1 MIYFAKEDIMTKCN
15 GCGIILQDKNEN
27 KEGYTPKLESM
38 FCERC
43 FRIRNYNEYTS
54 ISKTSED
61 FTNILNK
68 IEKSNDLVLLL
79 VDILNL
85 DLAFNLK
92 LKNNV
97 ILVITKRDI
106 MPMKIKDSKFLNLN
120 PNLNVVDKLIISSNK
135 NYNLDLL
142 LSKIKKHQKS
152 KNVFVVGFTNAGKS
166 TLINKMIKNYGKNNY
181 NLTVSSLPSTTL
193 DLLEIEINDKL
204 TIIDTP
210 GLIEEGSAVNILKPE
225 KMKMIIPV
233 NEIKPR
239 IFQVKV
245 PQSIIVDEIFRI
257 DTKDNNL
264 TFYVSNKL
272 NIERKYKDT
281 DILKK
286 ITKKTLFVNEN
297 EDIVIR
303 GIGFIKA
310 RKKEKVDI
318 YIDERINVYTRKSY
332 L

>member
-1 MIYFAKEDIMTKCN
+1 
-15 GCGIILQDKNEN
+15 
-27 KEGYTPKLESM
+27 
-38 FCERC
+38 
-43 FRIRNYNEYTS
+43 
-54 ISKTSED
+54 
-61 FTNILNK
+61 
-68 IEKSNDLVLLL
+68 
-79 VDILNL
+79 
-85 DLAFNLK
+85 
-92 LKNNV
+92 
-97 ILVITKRDI
+97 
-106 MPMKIKDSKFLNLN
+106 
-120 PNLNVVDKLIISSNK
+120 
-135 NYNLDLL
+135 L